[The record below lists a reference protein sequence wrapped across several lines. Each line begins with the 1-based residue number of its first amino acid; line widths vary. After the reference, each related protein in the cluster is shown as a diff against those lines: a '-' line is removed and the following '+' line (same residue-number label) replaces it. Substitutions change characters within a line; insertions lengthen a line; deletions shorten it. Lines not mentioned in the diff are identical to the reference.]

1 MILYTRIRNPSS
13 RFIPYS
19 RSVGSSDIVE
29 LDSSDILNLGSSD
42 IVELD
47 SSDILN
53 LGSFDIVELD
63 SSDIFDLPV
72 DRLYAVFFEKGV
84 ALAEMSASEKSPVCR

>member
-19 RSVGSSDIVE
+19 RSV
-29 LDSSDILNLGSSD
+29 GSSD

>member
-19 RSVGSSDIVE
+19 QSV
-29 LDSSDILNLGSSD
+29 GSSD

>member
-1 MILYTRIRNPSS
+1 MYTRIRNPSS

-29 LDSSDILNLGSSD
+29 LDSSDILNLGS
-42 IVELD
+42 
-47 SSDILN
+47 
-53 LGSFDIVELD
+53 FDIVELD
-63 SSDIFDLPV
+63 SSNIFDLPV
-72 DRLYAVFFEKGV
+72 DWLYAVFFEKGV

>member
-19 RSVGSSDIVE
+19 RSVS
-29 LDSSDILNLGSSD
+29 SSD

-84 ALAEMSASEKSPVCR
+84 TLAEMSASEKSPVCR

>member
-29 LDSSDILNLGSSD
+29 LA
-42 IVELD
+42 

>member
-13 RFIPYS
+13 RFIQYS
-19 RSVGSSDIVE
+19 RSVS
-29 LDSSDILNLGSSD
+29 SSD

>member
-13 RFIPYS
+13 RFIRYS
-19 RSVGSSDIVE
+19 RSV
-29 LDSSDILNLGSSD
+29 GSSD

-84 ALAEMSASEKSPVCR
+84 ALAEMSTSEKSPVCR

>member
-29 LDSSDILNLGSSD
+29 LDSSDILNLGS
-42 IVELD
+42 
-47 SSDILN
+47 
-53 LGSFDIVELD
+53 FDIIELD

-72 DRLYAVFFEKGV
+72 NRLYAVFFEKGV
-84 ALAEMSASEKSPVCR
+84 ALAKMSASEKSPVCR

>member
-29 LDSSDILNLGSSD
+29 LDSSDILNLGSF
-42 IVELD
+42 
-47 SSDILN
+47 DILN

>member
-29 LDSSDILNLGSSD
+29 LDSSDILNLGS
-42 IVELD
+42 
-47 SSDILN
+47 
-53 LGSFDIVELD
+53 FDIVELD
-63 SSDIFDLPV
+63 LSDIFDLPV